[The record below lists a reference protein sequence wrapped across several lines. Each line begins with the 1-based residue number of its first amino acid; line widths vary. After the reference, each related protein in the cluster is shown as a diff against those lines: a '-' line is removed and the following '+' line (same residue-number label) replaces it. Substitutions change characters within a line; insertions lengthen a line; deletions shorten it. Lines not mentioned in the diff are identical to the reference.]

1 MHADALARGARS
13 DGCFVASRAIRARS
27 TTTSRAHARTRA
39 ALTVVVKANAT
50 TPTLGHGCSSSCA
63 CARAHD
69 ARAVTCGRALCA
81 RVGCARCG
89 RARCACGGARRAVA
103 TRATPATARAS
114 DAAAA
119 PPSVFLTG
127 IAWFFAH
134 QLIGVGN
141 DVIMKFTGANLGVA
155 QVVFL
160 RFLFATLTMVPVMV
174 AGGKESWQTD
184 RVPLH
189 IARSALLAGGIFL
202 YVKGLTI
209 APIAVVTTLNFTIP
223 LFTLVLARVFLNEA
237 VDATR
242 WIGTLVGFLGVMVVM
257 QPGGQVFNP
266 MWLVV
271 LLSATM
277 FASLDVL
284 NKVFVG
290 KESFWAMIFY
300 TALFTTCITAYPALT
315 SWVAPTMSQ
324 YGLLALL
331 GAGANGLLYC
341 LLKSFSMVDA
351 SALAPFRY
359 TELMFSA
366 TVGFL
371 LFGEIPASST
381 LLGALIIIP
390 STLYVVWKENQKSSD

>member
-1 MHADALARGARS
+1 MGYAR
-13 DGCFVASRAIRARS
+13 VAPRAR
-27 TTTSRAHARTRA
+27 TGAERRRGD
-39 ALTVVVKANAT
+39 AT
-50 TPTLGHGCSSSCA
+50 TVRST
-63 CARAHD
+63 
-69 ARAVTCGRALCA
+69 AV
-81 RVGCARCG
+81 
-89 RARCACGGARRAVA
+89 
-103 TRATPATARAS
+103 ARAS
-114 DAAAA
+114 DDAA
-119 PPSVFLTG
+119 PPSTFLLG

-141 DVIMKFTGANLGVA
+141 DVIMKFTGQNLGVA

-174 AGGKESWQTD
+174 AGGKEAWQTD

-223 LFTLVLARVFLNEA
+223 LFTLVLARVFLKEK

-242 WIGTLVGFLGVMVVM
+242 WIGTLVGFAGVMVVM
-257 QPGGQVFNP
+257 QPGGAVFNP

-271 LLSATM
+271 LLSAAM

-300 TALFTTCITAYPALT
+300 TAFFTTCIVAYPAL
-315 SWVAPTMSQ
+315 SAWVPPTVTQ
-324 YGLLALL
+324 YGLMACL
-331 GAGANGLLYC
+331 GAGANALLYC

-359 TELMFSA
+359 TELILSA
-366 TVGFL
+366 TVGFF
-371 LFGEIPASST
+371 LFGEVPASTT
-381 LLGALIIIP
+381 LLGALIIVP

>member
-1 MHADALARGARS
+1 MSTTTRVSVAPGATRCPRGVRRGNDARAGVRVSRSACVTTRAFALPKTLTEDAPTVCVARGAR
-13 DGCFVASRAIRARS
+13 VTRHRRA
-27 TTTSRAHARTRA
+27 TRD
-39 ALTVVVKANAT
+39 V
-50 TPTLGHGCSSSCA
+50 A
-63 CARAHD
+63 CAST
-69 ARAVTCGRALCA
+69 AV
-81 RVGCARCG
+81 
-89 RARCACGGARRAVA
+89 
-103 TRATPATARAS
+103 ARAS
-114 DAAAA
+114 GEADAGFA
-119 PPSVFLTG
+119 PPSTFLVG

-160 RFLFATLTMVPVMV
+160 RFLFATLTMVPVML
-174 AGGKESWQTD
+174 AGGKESWKTD
-184 RVPLH
+184 RAPLH
-189 IARSALLAGGIFL
+189 VARSALLAGGIFL

-223 LFTLVLARVFLNEA
+223 LFTLVLASIVLKEK
-237 VDATR
+237 VDSTR
-242 WIGTLVGFLGVMVVM
+242 WLGTLVGFAGVTVVM
-257 QPGGQVFNP
+257 QPWGAAFNP

-271 LLSATM
+271 LLGAVM

-300 TALFTTCITAYPALT
+300 TAFFTTCIAAYPALT
-315 SWVAPTMSQ
+315 SWVAPTTSQ
-324 YGLLALL
+324 LGLMAIL

-341 LLKSFSMVDA
+341 LLKSFNLVDA

-359 TELMFSA
+359 TELMLSA

-371 LFGEIPASST
+371 LFGEVPASST

-390 STLYVVWKENQKSSD
+390 STLYVVWKENQKSA

>member
-1 MHADALARGARS
+1 MTSGTLGATRAGARARAPSVATAKSARERLSQQSARARVPSAGGVRARPSALARDDDEMRR
-13 DGCFVASRAIRARS
+13 AS
-27 TTTSRAHARTRA
+27 
-39 ALTVVVKANAT
+39 VVVT
-50 TPTLGHGCSSSCA
+50 REG
-63 CARAHD
+63 
-69 ARAVTCGRALCA
+69 GRM
-81 RVGCARCG
+81 
-89 RARCACGGARRAVA
+89 RRAVRASA
-103 TRATPATARAS
+103 TNATAAAS
-114 DAAAA
+114 DEANANA
-119 PPSVFLTG
+119 PSAFLVG

-160 RFLFATLTMVPVMV
+160 RFLFATLTMVPVMA
-174 AGGKESWQTD
+174 AGGKESFATD

-223 LFTLVLARVFLNEA
+223 LFTLVLARVFLKEK

-242 WIGTLVGFLGVMVVM
+242 WIGTLVGFAGVMVVM
-257 QPGGQVFNP
+257 QPGGAVFNP

-300 TALFTTCITAYPALT
+300 TALFTTLIVAYPALT
-315 SWVAPTMSQ
+315 SWVPPTTLQ
-324 YGLLALL
+324 YGLMAVL

-359 TELMFSA
+359 TELILSA

-371 LFGEIPASST
+371 LFGEVPASST
-381 LLGALIIIP
+381 LLGALIIVP
-390 STLYVVWKENQKSSD
+390 STLYVVWKENQKVSDY